1 MNIIK
6 IQNQLKGVPD
16 DTLVGYVQNPTGQ
29 VPTYLALSELQRRK
43 EMRNSYQ
50 ANKPEEKTVA
60 EDLVQEAQPQPQM
73 EGLAGLPEAQP
84 MMEAMAPPPEM
95 PMQQMAQGGIAELD
109 TGDMFDEA
117 NYAQGGIV
125 AFADGGD
132 TEKGMNLDNMS
143 SLDSNT
149 AGEGAT
155 PLDGF
160 VGGRPGAFLNLLLS
174 QGNTG
179 SAMNLNSM
187 PALNVNTGSSGS
199 DFPLDRLVGGRPG
212 SFLDA
217 VVRASG
223 KQQGQGMAQGGEVQ
237 HYAYGG
243 KTKTD
248 PYMYDP
254 SYYQDAQAALM
265 KPRDSIALD
274 DYILQ
279 QQTAQ
284 RQLGVDPE
292 FYKKTLEES
301 KTERLKE
308 LEDAKKMDQAQL
320 LLAYGSA
327 FAGTPTFGKALEKGG
342 EKAGA
347 IIGSMGKTQREI
359 NSLYKMAD
367 RKTLEAQQS
376 QARGDASAA
385 MKAIDDRDNINT
397 QIGMKNAELETSVR
411 IAGYKARADK
421 SGKAYEIF
429 DKAKDNAQKEF
440 EKDYPDAARKVEFSG
455 PDGAAKESLVKKQYI
470 EKNLK
475 ILMGDIEGAYGTT
488 PTVTKP
494 AMPSMNGPVT
504 NPDGTVT
511 IPGKGTFKK
520 LPNGNYEKIT

>member
-16 DTLVGYVQNPTGQ
+16 DTLVGYVQNPSGQ

-43 EMRNSYQ
+43 EMRSSYQ
-50 ANKPEEKTVA
+50 ANKPEEKSVA
-60 EDLVQEAQPQPQM
+60 EDLVEEAQPQP
-73 EGLAGLPEAQP
+73 GIAALPEAQP
-84 MMEAMAPPPEM
+84 MMEAMAPQPEM
-95 PMQQMAQGGIAELD
+95 PMEQMAQGGLAELD
-109 TGDMFDEA
+109 TGNMYDEN
-117 NYAQGGIV
+117 NYATGGIV
-125 AFADGGD
+125 AFDDGGPV
-132 TEKGMNLDNMS
+132 K
-143 SLDSNT
+143 
-149 AGEGAT
+149 
-155 PLDGF
+155 
-160 VGGRPGAFLNLLLS
+160 
-174 QGNTG
+174 
-179 SAMNLNSM
+179 
-187 PALNVNTGSSGS
+187 
-199 DFPLDRLVGGRPG
+199 
-212 SFLDA
+212 
-217 VVRASG
+217 
-223 KQQGQGMAQGGEVQ
+223 
-237 HYAYGG
+237 HYAFGG
-243 KTKTD
+243 PSYTD
-248 PYMYDP
+248 PFKYDP
-254 SYYQDAQAALM
+254 TYYKDAQAALM
-265 KPRDSIALD
+265 RPRDSITLD

-284 RQLGVDPE
+284 RQLGVDPD

-320 LLAYGSA
+320 LLAYSSA
-327 FAGTPTFGKALEKGG
+327 LTGTPTLGKALEKGS
-342 EKAGA
+342 EKAGS

-359 NSLYKMAD
+359 NSMYKMAD
-367 RKTLEAQQS
+367 RKTLEAQQA

-385 MKAIDDRDNINT
+385 MKAIEDRDNINT
-397 QIGMKNAELETSVR
+397 NIGLKNAELETSVR

-455 PDGAAKESLVKKQYI
+455 PDGPAKESLVKKQYF

-475 ILMGDIEGAYGTT
+475 LLMGDTEGAFGPT
-488 PTVTKP
+488 PTATKP
-494 AMPSMNGPVT
+494 AAPASNAPMT

>member
-6 IQNQLKGVPD
+6 IQNQLRGVPD
-16 DTLVGYVQNPTGQ
+16 DTLVGYVQNPSGQ

-50 ANKPEEKTVA
+50 ANKPEEKSVA
-60 EDLVQEAQPQPQM
+60 EDLVEESQP
-73 EGLAGLPEAQP
+73 GIAALPEAQP
-84 MMEAMAPPPEM
+84 MMEAMAPQPEM
-95 PMQQMAQGGIAELD
+95 PMEQMAQGGLAELD
-109 TGDMFDEA
+109 TGNMYDEN
-117 NYAQGGIV
+117 NYANGGIV
-125 AFADGGD
+125 AFDDGGD
-132 TEKGMNLDNMS
+132 VKS
-143 SLDSNT
+143 
-149 AGEGAT
+149 
-155 PLDGF
+155 
-160 VGGRPGAFLNLLLS
+160 
-174 QGNTG
+174 
-179 SAMNLNSM
+179 
-187 PALNVNTGSSGS
+187 
-199 DFPLDRLVGGRPG
+199 
-212 SFLDA
+212 
-217 VVRASG
+217 
-223 KQQGQGMAQGGEVQ
+223 
-237 HYAYGG
+237 YAYGG

-248 PYMYDP
+248 PFKYDP
-254 SYYQDAQAALM
+254 TYYQDAQAALM
-265 KPRDSIALD
+265 RPRDSITLD

-284 RQLGVDPE
+284 RQLGVDPD

-342 EKAGA
+342 EKAGS

-359 NSLYKMAD
+359 NSMYKMAD
-367 RKTLEAQQS
+367 RKTLEAQQA

-397 QIGMKNAELETSVR
+397 QIGLKNAELETSVR

-455 PDGAAKESLVKKQYI
+455 PDGPAKESLVKKQYF

-475 ILMGDIEGAYGTT
+475 LLMGDTEGAFGPT
-488 PTVTKP
+488 PTATKP
-494 AMPSMNGPVT
+494 AAPAANAPMT

>member
-43 EMRNSYQ
+43 EMRQNYQ
-50 ANKPEEKTVA
+50 ANKPEDKTVA
-60 EDLVQEAQPQPQM
+60 EDLVQEAQP
-73 EGLAGLPEAQP
+73 GIAALPEGQP
-84 MMEAMAPPPEM
+84 MQQAMQAPEEM
-95 PMQQMAQGGIAELD
+95 PVEQMAQGGLTDLAMD
-109 TGDMFDEA
+109 NQMFNEENFA
-117 NYAQGGIV
+117 TGGIV
-125 AFADGGD
+125 AFDDGG
-132 TEKGMNLDNMS
+132 
-143 SLDSNT
+143 
-149 AGEGAT
+149 
-155 PLDGF
+155 P
-160 VGGRPGAFLNLLLS
+160 
-174 QGNTG
+174 
-179 SAMNLNSM
+179 
-187 PALNVNTGSSGS
+187 
-199 DFPLDRLVGGRPG
+199 
-212 SFLDA
+212 
-217 VVRASG
+217 
-223 KQQGQGMAQGGEVQ
+223 VQ

-243 KTKTD
+243 KTSTD
-248 PYMYDP
+248 PFKYDP
-254 SYYQDAQAALM
+254 TYYQDAQAALM
-265 KPRDSIALD
+265 KPRDSITLD

-284 RQLGVDPE
+284 KQLGVDPD

-301 KTERLKE
+301 KSERLKE
-308 LEDAKKMDQAQL
+308 LEEAKKMDVAQL
-320 LLAYGSA
+320 LLSYGSA

-342 EKAGA
+342 EKAGS

-359 NSLYKMAD
+359 NSMYKMAD
-367 RKTLEAQQS
+367 RKTLEAQQA

-397 QIGMKNAELETSVR
+397 QIGLKNAELETSVR
-411 IAGYKARADK
+411 IAGFKARADK

-455 PDGAAKESLVKKQYI
+455 PDGPAKESLVKKQYF

-475 ILMGDIEGAYGTT
+475 LLMGDTEGAFGPA
-488 PTVTKP
+488 PTATKP

-520 LPNGNYEKIT
+520 LPNGNYEKLT